1 MRVFLLFFSLTMSVI
16 AFPGCQDDEKAE
28 PPVDIDY
35 EALDAIDISQS
46 TDGIVPLP
54 ASVGTTLNSIFVK
67 YTKVTAPNG
76 KPIHLMAQ
84 DGISDLQF
92 IKAREVLIFH
102 LTNVP
107 GSRYGSDKSAVANQ
121 LANVRAL
128 MPCFDS
134 EETAG
139 AARPMLQRTELT
151 INDVLFAREC
161 PIEGSQEYLNNTVR
175 DATYEEVFHLVQ
187 GNGIIDALP
196 EFHVEIVKATHDA
209 VAAEKYYYDD
219 NPQRP
224 LEYIITGVDV
234 YYGLWAHD
242 PDENGHAFGPEYI
255 YNTRERLESGDPA
268 LFELV
273 ESYWPEYLKYDVY
286 LDPSFEGTFSLVLD
300 ENQVYTLKSQYLV
313 NIRLTG
319 EKNSAIFGNDQDNTF
334 LGNPGDNVLTGAKG
348 DDTLDGGPGDDI
360 AFFVGSIEEYEM
372 SREDEKITV
381 TDKVGDRDGT
391 DVLTNIE
398 ILQFKD
404 KRIISSSVMP

>member
-1 MRVFLLFFSLTMSVI
+1 MKKRLFLSLMLT
-16 AFPGCQDDEKAE
+16 ALTFPACQDGDEADKPA
-28 PPVDIDY
+28 VDIDY

-46 TDGIVPLP
+46 TNGIVPLP
-54 ASVGTTLNSIFVK
+54 ASVGKTLTSIFVK

-84 DGISDLQF
+84 EGISDLQF

-102 LTNVP
+102 LTDVP
-107 GSRYGSDKSAVANQ
+107 GSRYGSDKSEIANQ

-134 EETAG
+134 EETAS
-139 AARPMLQRTELT
+139 AAHPVLQETELT

-187 GNGIIDALP
+187 GNGIVDTLP
-196 EFHVEIVKATHDA
+196 AFHAEIVVATNA
-209 VAAEKYYYDD
+209 ASAAEKYFYDD

-255 YNTRERLESGDPA
+255 YNARERLESGDPT
-268 LFELV
+268 LYELV
-273 ESYWPEYLKYDVY
+273 ESYWPKYLKYDVY
-286 LDPSFEGTFSLVLD
+286 LDPSFEGTFSLVQD
-300 ENQVYTLKSQYLV
+300 EDQVYTLKSRYLV
-313 NIRLTG
+313 DIRLTG
-319 EKNSAIFGNDQDNTF
+319 DKNSNILGNDQDNTF
-334 LGNPGDNVLTGAKG
+334 LGNPGDNVLTGGKG
-348 DDTLDGGPGDDI
+348 DDSLDGGLGNDTAVFSGSSKEYDI
-360 AFFVGSIEEYEM
+360 AGEN
-372 SREDEKITV
+372 EKIKV

-391 DVLTNIE
+391 DVLTDIE
-398 ILQFKD
+398 FLQFKE
-404 KRIISSSVMP
+404 KRITSSSVTP